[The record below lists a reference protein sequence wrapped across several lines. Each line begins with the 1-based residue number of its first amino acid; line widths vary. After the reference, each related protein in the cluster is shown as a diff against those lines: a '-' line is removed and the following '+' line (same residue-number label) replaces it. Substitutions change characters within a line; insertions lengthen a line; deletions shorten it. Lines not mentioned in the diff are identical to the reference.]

1 MNISELPALNTW
13 IGTACELSA
22 VRDTQALHNPN
33 TGAVLVESR
42 SSSAEQVD
50 RAIALAHETH
60 QAGTWEDLGVE
71 GRAPFLLAFADLLD
85 AEAESIAQLDALNS
99 GVPIRVTR
107 MFAASNGATVRSAV
121 NRALELGDVE
131 WLPAEGRKV
140 CVHRVAWGPTALI
153 MPWNAPSAMAVKKM
167 AYALVAGATVVLK
180 PSPASPFSTELVV
193 QAAMKAGIPH
203 GVVSLVLGGADVGHQ
218 LVSDK
223 RIRAI
228 SMTGST
234 PTGRAIAVAGG
245 QNFTRLRL
253 ELGSNNAVIVR
264 DDADIAEAA
273 ALIVSGAMK
282 LSGQWCEAPRR
293 VIVASTRLE
302 ELVAALQHEME
313 KLQVGSSLDEA
324 TEVGPVAFEGRK
336 AELVNQRETLRAA
349 GARIIE
355 VGTPKGEGWFMQPTI
370 VVADEI
376 DLALEIFG
384 PMLTVQP
391 STSDAHAIALANAGH
406 VGLAAYVFS
415 ADMPRAHQIGKK
427 LLAGEVKING
437 TSVLDMSPLSVQSF
451 FGESG
456 IGGHGDADV
465 LDFFTGKRVVG
476 VDKLGLPI

>member
-13 IGTACELSA
+13 IGSACEPSA
-22 VRDTQALHNPN
+22 VRDTHALHNPN
-33 TGAVLVESR
+33 TGAALVESR

-50 RAIALAHETH
+50 RAITLAHETH

-71 GRAPFLLAFADLLD
+71 GRAPFLLAFAELLD
-85 AEAESIAQLDALNS
+85 EQAESIAQLDALNS

-121 NRALELGDVE
+121 SRARALGDIE

-167 AYALVAGATVVLK
+167 AYALVAGATVVMK

-193 QAAMKAGIPH
+193 QAACKAGIPH
-203 GVVSLVLGGADVGHQ
+203 GVISLVLGGAQVGEQ
-218 LVSDK
+218 LVSDP

-245 QNFTRLRL
+245 RNFTRLRL
-253 ELGSNNAVIVR
+253 ELGSNNAAIVR
-264 DDADIAEAA
+264 ADADVTEAA

-293 VIVASTRLE
+293 VIVASGLLD
-302 ELVAALQHEME
+302 ELVTALQHEME

-324 TEVGPVAFEGRK
+324 TDVGPVAFEARK
-336 AELVNQRETLRAA
+336 IELVSQREALKAA

-355 VGTPKGEGWFMQPTI
+355 VGTPRRDGWFMPPTLA
-370 VVADEI
+370 VADEI
-376 DLALEIFG
+376 DLELEIFG
-384 PMLTVQP
+384 PMITVQP
-391 STSDAHAIALANAGH
+391 STSDAHAISLANAGH

-415 ADMPRAHQIGKK
+415 RDQTRGHEIGKK
-427 LLAGEVKING
+427 LLAGEVKLNG

-451 FGESG
+451 FGASG